1 MEIIFVRSVISQLQN
16 NDICQAVSNNV
27 RYGVIWPRCVN
38 VGNRPL
44 IEAKMKGCHVR
55 DWIVGKRDVSFSRI
69 LYMTCVD
76 GD

>member
-1 MEIIFVRSVISQLQN
+1 MHT
-16 NDICQAVSNNV
+16 
-27 RYGVIWPRCVN
+27 GVIWPRGVN
-38 VGNRPL
+38 IGNRPL

-55 DWIVGKRDVSFSRI
+55 ERDMSFSRM